1 MTEQPAFTT
10 ARALAR
16 RYGKSERTIR
26 RWIASGA
33 LPSIKIGGSRLIP
46 EDQLDAR
53 GTEASVREN
62 TQSDEED
69 MEYRESIIKV
79 NVPVIL

>member
-1 MTEQPAFTT
+1 MTERPAFTT

-16 RYGKSERTIR
+16 RYGKSQRTIR
-26 RWIASGA
+26 RWIADGT

-53 GTEASVREN
+53 HNEASADEIRQAN
-62 TQSDEED
+62 EED
-69 MEYRESIIKV
+69 
-79 NVPVIL
+79 P